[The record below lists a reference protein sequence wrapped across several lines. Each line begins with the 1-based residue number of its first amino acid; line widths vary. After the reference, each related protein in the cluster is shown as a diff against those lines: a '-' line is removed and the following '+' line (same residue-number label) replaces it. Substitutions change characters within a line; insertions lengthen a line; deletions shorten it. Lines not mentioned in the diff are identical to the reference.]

1 MGVVLRFTA
10 SAIRAP
16 RQQVA
21 RGLACQI
28 IIFPG
33 VRMERHDEEIGFDL
47 AHRLRDST
55 DDGTFDGLSGG
66 RRPRK
71 TS

>member
-1 MGVVLRFTA
+1 
-10 SAIRAP
+10 
-16 RQQVA
+16 
-21 RGLACQI
+21 
-28 IIFPG
+28 
-33 VRMERHDEEIGFDL
+33 MERHDEEIGFDL